1 MTNAS
6 GRMKMSP
13 LSLSSQLPSLKMGY
27 VISYYHLVSRDGN
40 IVNMV
45 WGGMEIK
52 LKHKNL
58 VTQSILLLK
67 KKKAGNILA
76 GRFLRAC
83 VTLPTA
89 YSRNN

>member
-1 MTNAS
+1 
-6 GRMKMSP
+6 MSF
-13 LSLSSQLPSLKMGY
+13 L
-27 VISYYHLVSRDGN
+27 ITTRVSRDGN

-67 KKKAGNILA
+67 KKKAGNTLA

-83 VTLPTA
+83 VTLTTA
-89 YSRNN
+89 NSRNN

>member
-1 MTNAS
+1 
-6 GRMKMSP
+6 MSF
-13 LSLSSQLPSLKMGY
+13 L
-27 VISYYHLVSRDGN
+27 ITTRVSRDGN

-67 KKKAGNILA
+67 KKKKQE
-76 GRFLRAC
+76 
-83 VTLPTA
+83 TL
-89 YSRNN
+89 